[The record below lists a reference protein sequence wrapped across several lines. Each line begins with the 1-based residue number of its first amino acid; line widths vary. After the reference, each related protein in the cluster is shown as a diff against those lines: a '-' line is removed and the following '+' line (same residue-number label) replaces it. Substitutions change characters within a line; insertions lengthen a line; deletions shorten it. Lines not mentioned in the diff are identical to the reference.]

1 MVPDR
6 GGEAQRAGDLVGAL
20 LGGSLGRGLG
30 PAQKAARAW
39 YAANGDRERAHTT
52 RVWLRKSGRT
62 GQDPVLVVELD
73 AGWLAGELSTN
84 KELYLSRLAFRGIRV
99 SDICFKVGRRQDVAA
114 LRARP
119 TPGEPPELA
128 RLSEEER
135 SRVARATN
143 NLPDGLKQSVSR
155 AMCASLA
162 RNKTRTS

>member
-119 TPGEPPELA
+119 TPGEPPSSRDSRKRSDRGSPVPRTTCPMALNRAFLGPCA
-128 RLSEEER
+128 RL
-135 SRVARATN
+135 
-143 NLPDGLKQSVSR
+143 
-155 AMCASLA
+155 
-162 RNKTRTS
+162 